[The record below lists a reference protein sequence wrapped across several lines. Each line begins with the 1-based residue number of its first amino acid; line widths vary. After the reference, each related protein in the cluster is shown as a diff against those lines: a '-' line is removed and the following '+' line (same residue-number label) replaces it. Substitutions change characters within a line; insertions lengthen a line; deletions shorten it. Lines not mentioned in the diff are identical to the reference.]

1 MFTNFTPPIGSLT
14 CQAVS
19 QLPDSGVTAHLTSTA
34 VSAYCPLCGQVSKRI
49 HSHYNRRLTD
59 LPVAGQPFVWQLKVY
74 KFFCDN
80 QACDRRI
87 FTERFT
93 QHIQP
98 YARWLSNC
106 QGQLK
111 QLGLVAGGRYG
122 SLIGRLFGL
131 LVSGSTLLRRAR
143 ACSLPEATTPRVLGV
158 DDWAFKKRERYG
170 TILVDLEKRQ
180 VIDLLPDRETDTLK
194 TWLEAHPG
202 IEVISRDRAST
213 YALAAAQVAPQ
224 AVQVADRWHLLKN
237 LGDAIQRVLEANRS
251 AMKQATEEVA
261 LNQANQP
268 HEPTNVVAEPS
279 ELPIS
284 HRQGIYQQVKD
295 YQAAGQSI
303 HWVASELGMSRNTVL
318 KYWRWTAYQ
327 PKTSRRWS
335 PVRCYEE
342 YLRRR
347 WSEGQRHVK
356 TLHQELQVQG
366 YEGSFQTLYRV
377 VSRFLH
383 EAEPSQLTV
392 RRVDYSPRQV
402 SSWLARPTDDW
413 PTQPVKDYMK
423 ALLEACPML
432 NQVRK
437 LALSFKELMESR
449 QADKLD
455 GWLCDCLSLS
465 QEAFNQF
472 VRGLRQDYAAV
483 RQAFSS
489 EWSNGQVEGQ
499 VNRLKTIKRQ
509 MYGRAGFELL
519 RRRVVI
525 TSG

>member
-1 MFTNFTPPIGSLT
+1 MFADFTPPICSLT
-14 CQAVS
+14 CQAIDQQS
-19 QLPDSGVTAHLTSTA
+19 RSIFAHLTSTS
-34 VSAYCPLCGQVSKRI
+34 VSACCPLCGQTSARI
-49 HSHYNRRLTD
+49 HSHYHRRLTD

-80 QACDRRI
+80 EACDRRI

-98 YARWLSNC
+98 YARWLDKC

-111 QLGLVAGGRYG
+111 QLGLVAGGQYG

-143 ACSLPEATTPRVLGV
+143 ASSLPVATTPRVLGV

-194 TWLEAHPG
+194 TWLQKHPG
-202 IEVISRDRAST
+202 VEVISRDRAST
-213 YALAAAQVAPQ
+213 YALAAAQAAPQ

-251 AMKQATEEVA
+251 VMKQATEEVA
-261 LNQANQP
+261 VNLANQP
-268 HEPTNVVAEPS
+268 TEPTNLVAEQS
-279 ELPIS
+279 DQPIS
-284 HRQGIYQQVKD
+284 HRQGIYQQVKS

-303 HWVASELGMSRNTVL
+303 RWVATELNLSRNTVR

-327 PKTSRRWS
+327 PKTSHRWS
-335 PVRCYEE
+335 PVLRYEE

-347 WSEGQRHVK
+347 WSEGQQHVR
-356 TLHQELQVQG
+356 TLHQELQAQG
-366 YEGSFQTLYRV
+366 YEGSFRTLYRV
-377 VSRFLH
+377 VSRFLR
-383 EAEPSQLTV
+383 EAEPSQPTV
-392 RRVDYSPRQV
+392 RRVEYSPRQV
-402 SSWLARPTDDW
+402 SCWLAQPTDEW
-413 PTQPVKDYMK
+413 PTQLVKDYMN
-423 ALLEACPML
+423 ALLEACPIL
-432 NQVRK
+432 KQVRE
-437 LALSFKELMESR
+437 LALSFKALMEAK

-455 GWLCDCLSLS
+455 DWLSRCVALNQDALC
-465 QEAFNQF
+465 QF

-483 RQAFSS
+483 KQAFCSA
-489 EWSNGQVEGQ
+489 WSNGQVEGQ
-499 VNRLKTIKRQ
+499 VNRLKMIKRQ

-519 RRRVVI
+519 RRRVVM
-525 TSG
+525 TSE